1 MGGMTKMTKLT
12 MVGEPDC
19 KQPLNLEMWLVNFRE
34 VWLVRY
40 LFLGLTDADLLAW
53 IGKHNMQVRTWIVN
67 SAVMSCSS
75 VERQRGELHSVL
87 SVAIYRLFT
96 HSTS

>member
-1 MGGMTKMTKLT
+1 MQAAPEFGNVAGK
-12 MVGEPDC
+12 VE
-19 KQPLNLEMWLVNFRE
+19 FRE

-40 LFLGLTDADLLAW
+40 IFLGLTDADLLAW

-75 VERQRGELHSVL
+75 VERARGELHSVL
-87 SVAIYRLFT
+87 SVGIY
-96 HSTS
+96 